1 MNKLAFFLL
10 LTLFNMPVHAI
21 GWGVVVEGINMV
33 FNAIE
38 AMQFID
44 NKLQNNQQDILLKD
58 ISKKFSELKPTSSN
72 PKELEDIKQLIKI
85 LQTSIDSIKTNP
97 SLENKIALHDQ
108 YFVQILDILKRNE
121 QQLPKDNSILKTLQ
135 NNIQVSISYKYRPK
149 HQEELKDLI
158 NGSVLK
164 DGDHYKI
171 VFTPQ
176 SNGYI
181 YIFQTDSAGKVYQL
195 FPLKNA
201 TIHQTNP
208 VQANKTYFL
217 PAEKK
222 SFYLDQ
228 QQGEE
233 KIYFIASS
241 QADPELEQSP
251 TIIALQTRGV
261 GGISDDP
268 ISTLKHQIIDDDGK
282 VFHVTPKKLA
292 GWCGGQKGCVNVL
305 TFKHE

>member
-21 GWGVVVEGINMV
+21 SWGVVVEGINML

-38 AMQFID
+38 AMQVID

-58 ISKKFSELKPTSSN
+58 ISKKLSELKPASSN

-85 LQTSIDSIKTNP
+85 LQTSIESIKTNP
-97 SLENKIALHDQ
+97 SLENKIALHDK

-121 QQLPKDNSILKTLQ
+121 QQLPKDNPILKTLQ
-135 NNIQVSISYKYRPK
+135 NNMQVSISYKYRPK
-149 HQEELKDLI
+149 HQDELKDLI

-176 SNGYI
+176 SNGFI

-268 ISTLKHQIIDDDGK
+268 VSTLKHQIIDDDGTI
-282 VFHVTPKKLA
+282 FHVTPKKLA

>member
-1 MNKLAFFLL
+1 
-10 LTLFNMPVHAI
+10 MPVHAI
-21 GWGVVVEGINMV
+21 SWGVVVEGINML

-38 AMQFID
+38 AMQVID

-58 ISKKFSELKPTSSN
+58 ISKKLSELKPASSN

-85 LQTSIDSIKTNP
+85 LQTSIESIKTNP
-97 SLENKIALHDQ
+97 SLENKIALHDK

-121 QQLPKDNSILKTLQ
+121 QQLPKDNPILKTLQ
-135 NNIQVSISYKYRPK
+135 NNMQVSISYKYRPK
-149 HQEELKDLI
+149 HQDELKDLI

-176 SNGYI
+176 SNGFI

-268 ISTLKHQIIDDDGK
+268 VSTLKHQIIDDDGTI
-282 VFHVTPKKLA
+282 FHVTPKKLA

>member
-21 GWGVVVEGINMV
+21 NWGVVVEGINML

-38 AMQFID
+38 AMQVVD

-58 ISKKFSELKPTSSN
+58 ISKKLSELKPASSN

-97 SLENKIALHDQ
+97 SLENKIALHDK

-121 QQLPKDNSILKTLQ
+121 QQLPKDNPVLKTLQ
-135 NNIQVSISYKYRPK
+135 NNMQVSISYKYRPK
-149 HQEELKDLI
+149 HQDELKDLI

-176 SNGYI
+176 SNGFI

-251 TIIALQTRGV
+251 TIVALQTRGV

-268 ISTLKHQIIDDDGK
+268 VSTLKHQIIDDDGTI
-282 VFHVTPKKLA
+282 FHVTPKKLA